1 MARAYSVAAAA
12 FALDVAPKWLD
23 NFLSQ
28 HAVPGV
34 VAAERGVARRIP
46 LSALVLV
53 AIARDLQRELGVG
66 VGRGL
71 DIARRL
77 AETDGDTG
85 LLPVGEAGVLS
96 LNVAA
101 LRRAIED
108 RLVIAM
114 EILVPPRRGRPP
126 VRRVT

>member
-12 FALDVAPKWLD
+12 FALEVAPRWLD

-28 HAVPGV
+28 HTVPGV

-66 VGRGL
+66 LGRGL
-71 DIARRL
+71 DAARRL
-77 AETDGDTG
+77 VEPDGDSG
-85 LLPVGEAGVLS
+85 LLPIGDAGVLRVD
-96 LNVAA
+96 VAA

-114 EILVPPRRGRPP
+114 EILVAPRRGRPP
-126 VRRVT
+126 AR

>member
-12 FALDVAPKWLD
+12 FALDVPPKWLD

-46 LSALVLV
+46 LSALVLL

-66 VGRGL
+66 LGRGL
-71 DIARRL
+71 EAAVRL
-77 AETDGDTG
+77 VGTGDDASV
-85 LLPVGEAGVLS
+85 LPIGEAAVLRVD
-96 LNVAA
+96 VAA

-114 EILVPPRRGRPP
+114 EILVAPRRGRPP
-126 VRRVT
+126 AR

>member
-28 HAVPGV
+28 HDVPGV

-66 VGRGL
+66 LGRGL
-71 DIARRL
+71 EAAVRL
-77 AETDGDTG
+77 VGRDDDASI
-85 LLPVGEAGVLS
+85 LSIGEAAVLRVD
-96 LNVAA
+96 VAA
-101 LRRAIED
+101 MRRAIED

-114 EILVPPRRGRPP
+114 EILVAPRRGRPP
-126 VRRVT
+126 AR

>member
-12 FALDVAPKWLD
+12 FALDVAPRWLD

-66 VGRGL
+66 LGRGL
-71 DIARRL
+71 EAAVRL
-77 AETDGDTG
+77 VGRDDDPSM
-85 LLPVGEAGVLS
+85 LPIGEAAVLRVD
-96 LNVAA
+96 VAA

-114 EILVPPRRGRPP
+114 EILVAPRRGRPP
-126 VRRVT
+126 AR

>member
-28 HAVPGV
+28 HDVPGV

-66 VGRGL
+66 LGRGL
-71 DIARRL
+71 EAAVRL
-77 AETDGDTG
+77 VGRDDDTSI
-85 LLPVGEAGVLS
+85 LPIGEAAVLRVD
-96 LNVAA
+96 LAA
-101 LRRAIED
+101 LRRSIED

-114 EILVPPRRGRPP
+114 EVLVAPRRGRPP
-126 VRRVT
+126 GR

>member
-1 MARAYSVAAAA
+1 MARVYSVAAAA
-12 FALDVAPKWLD
+12 FALDVPPKWLD

-46 LSALVLV
+46 LSALVLI

-66 VGRGL
+66 LGRGL
-71 DIARRL
+71 EAARRL
-77 AETDGDTG
+77 LEPDDDTG
-85 LLPVGEAGVLS
+85 LLPIGDAGMLRVD
-96 LNVAA
+96 VAA
-101 LRRAIED
+101 VRRAIED

-114 EILVPPRRGRPP
+114 EILVAPRRGRPP
-126 VRRVT
+126 AR

>member
-66 VGRGL
+66 LGRGL
-71 DIARRL
+71 EAAVRL
-77 AETDGDTG
+77 AETDDDTSR
-85 LLPVGEAGVLS
+85 LPIGEAAVL
-96 LNVAA
+96 LVDVAT

-114 EILVPPRRGRPP
+114 EILVAPRRGRPP
-126 VRRVT
+126 AR

>member
-1 MARAYSVAAAA
+1 MTRSYTVVAAA

-28 HAVPGV
+28 HVVPGV
-34 VAAERGVARRIP
+34 VAAERGVARRVP
-46 LSALVLV
+46 LSALVLI
-53 AIARDLQRELGVG
+53 AIARDLQRGLGVG
-66 VGRGL
+66 LGRGL
-71 DIARRL
+71 EAARKL
-77 AETDGDTG
+77 VDGDG
-85 LLPVGEAGVLS
+85 NPGVLPVGDAGVLRVD
-96 LNVAA
+96 LGV

-126 VRRVT
+126 GRP

>member
-1 MARAYSVAAAA
+1 MARAYSGAAAA

-66 VGRGL
+66 LGRGL
-71 DIARRL
+71 EAAVRL
-77 AETDGDTG
+77 VGTGDDAAM
-85 LLPVGEAGVLS
+85 LPIGEAAVLRVD
-96 LNVAA
+96 VAA

-114 EILVPPRRGRPP
+114 EILVAPRRGRPP
-126 VRRVT
+126 AR

>member
-1 MARAYSVAAAA
+1 MARSYSVAAAA

-34 VAAERGVARRIP
+34 VAEERGVARRIP

-66 VGRGL
+66 LGRGL
-71 DIARRL
+71 EAARRL
-77 AETDGDTG
+77 ADTNEDIGRLPIGD
-85 LLPVGEAGVLS
+85 AAVLRVE
-96 LNVAA
+96 VAA

-114 EILVPPRRGRPP
+114 EILVAPRRGRPP
-126 VRRVT
+126 RR

>member
-1 MARAYSVAAAA
+1 MVRVYSVAAAA

-28 HAVPGV
+28 HPVPGV
-34 VAAERGVARRIP
+34 IAEERGVARRIP

-53 AIARDLQRELGVG
+53 AIARDLQRGLGVG
-66 VGRGL
+66 LRRGL
-71 DIARRL
+71 EVARRL
-77 AETDGDTG
+77 VDTTDDTG
-85 LLPVGEAGVLS
+85 LLPIGDAGELRVD
-96 LNVAA
+96 VAA

-114 EILVPPRRGRPP
+114 EILVAPRRGRPP
-126 VRRVT
+126 VR

>member
-66 VGRGL
+66 LGRGL
-71 DIARRL
+71 EAAVRL
-77 AETDGDTG
+77 VGREDDASM
-85 LLPVGEAGVLS
+85 LPIGEAAVLRVD
-96 LNVAA
+96 VAA

-114 EILVPPRRGRPP
+114 EILVAPRRGRPP
-126 VRRVT
+126 AR

>member
-12 FALDVAPKWLD
+12 FALEVAPRWLD

-28 HAVPGV
+28 HTVPGV

-66 VGRGL
+66 LGRGL
-71 DIARRL
+71 DAARRL
-77 AETDGDTG
+77 VESDGDSG
-85 LLPVGEAGVLS
+85 LLPIGDAGVLRVD
-96 LNVAA
+96 VAA

-114 EILVPPRRGRPP
+114 EILVAPRRGRPP
-126 VRRVT
+126 AR

>member
-66 VGRGL
+66 LGRGL
-71 DIARRL
+71 EAAIRL
-77 AETDGDTG
+77 AATDDDTC
-85 LLPVGEAGVLS
+85 LLPIGEAAVLRVD
-96 LNVAA
+96 VAA

-114 EILVPPRRGRPP
+114 EILVAPRRGRPP
-126 VRRVT
+126 AR

>member
-66 VGRGL
+66 LGRGL
-71 DIARRL
+71 EAAVRL
-77 AETDGDTG
+77 VGTDDDASI
-85 LLPVGEAGVLS
+85 LPIGEAAVLRVD
-96 LNVAA
+96 VAA

-114 EILVPPRRGRPP
+114 EILVAPRRGRP
-126 VRRVT
+126 RAR

>member
-12 FALDVAPKWLD
+12 FALDVAPRWLD

-66 VGRGL
+66 LGRGL
-71 DIARRL
+71 EAAVRL
-77 AETDGDTG
+77 AGRDDDASM
-85 LLPVGEAGVLS
+85 LPIGEAAVLRVD
-96 LNVAA
+96 VAA

-114 EILVPPRRGRPP
+114 EILVAPRRGRP
-126 VRRVT
+126 RAR